1 MMSRTPNGVE
11 LANSPEQIEFNLNE
25 IPKHQVEALCL
36 AVSDLVKRVK
46 ENLKADPKLYAE
58 FLAWKANREK
68 QRKEGKIPATQ

>member
-1 MMSRTPNGVE
+1 MSNENSTVE

-46 ENLKADPKLYAE
+46 ENLKEDPKRYAE

-68 QRKEGKIPATQ
+68 QRKEVKTLATQ